1 MTKPGTMITRSRYVG
16 NKNIHAEIAIHDV
29 PIYLME
35 KIDKEI
41 ILYLERLDEF
51 VHSHL
56 QDQDILKEEN
66 CNAEVV

>member
-1 MTKPGTMITRSRYVG
+1 MTKPGTLLTRTRYVG
-16 NKNIHAEIAIHDV
+16 NKNIHAEIAIYDV

-41 ILYLERLDEF
+41 TSYLEHLDEF

-56 QDQDILKEEN
+56 QDQGVLKEEN
-66 CNAEVV
+66 NNAEVV